1 MKLIY
6 AKGACSLSVHILLEE
21 LGIPYEAIRV
31 SLDDKT
37 VLESYNRKSYVPAL
51 VLDSETVMT
60 EAISILQY
68 LADEYGSSYF
78 PQSGSARAKCIEWL
92 VYLSSEIHKGMGPLF
107 HSKGITSEFEKQV
120 RDKMDDRLQIL
131 DDEVSHGRYL
141 MGEQYTIADMY
152 ALALLRIGDHV
163 KISLDGFP
171 NLKRYR
177 IELEQRA
184 TIQRVIERED
194 NAKVETTPRTFIP
207 NQEAQFGREN
217 FIKQ

>member
-68 LADEYGSSYF
+68 LGDEFGNAYF
-78 PQSGSARAKCIEWL
+78 PRTGAERAKCIEWL
-92 VYLSSEIHKGMGPLF
+92 VYLSTEIHKGMGPLF
-107 HSKGITSEFEKQV
+107 HSKGITSEFEQQV
-120 RDKMDDRLQIL
+120 RDKLDDRLQVL

-141 MGEQYTIADMY
+141 LEEKYSIADMY
-152 ALALLRIGDHV
+152 ALAILRLCDHV

-177 IELEQRA
+177 IELEQRT
-184 TIQRVIERED
+184 TIKRVIEREE
-194 NAKVETTPRTFIP
+194 NAKIETTPRTFIP
-207 NQEAQFGREN
+207 NQEAQFGREK
-217 FIKQ
+217 FY